1 MCGFDFSQFSRS
13 CNSHNFSVS
22 PVKPLDGPLSL
33 NTLLDNAE
41 RLYEGKLLAPENILE
56 KDGALYVSVKNN
68 QVVKIVNDKIEVIA
82 DFGKKSCC
90 KSDY

>member
-1 MCGFDFSQFSRS
+1 MRS
-13 CNSHNFSVS
+13 
-22 PVKPLDGPLSL
+22 LEGPLSL

-56 KDGALYVSVKNN
+56 RDGALYVSVKSN

-82 DFGKKSCC
+82 DFGKRSCC
-90 KSDY
+90 KSKIKSRFPFF